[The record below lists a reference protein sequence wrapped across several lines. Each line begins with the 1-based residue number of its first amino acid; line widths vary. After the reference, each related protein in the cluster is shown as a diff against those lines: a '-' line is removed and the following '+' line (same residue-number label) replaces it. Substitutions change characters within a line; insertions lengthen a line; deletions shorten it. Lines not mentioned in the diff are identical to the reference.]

1 VKVGSV
7 SASKGLSSEGK
18 PMRGDSLAMQ
28 FYNKYLKKE
37 DLDEGIE
44 NIVDADNVDEFSP
57 NDINSI
63 NVSFQKM

>member
-1 VKVGSV
+1 
-7 SASKGLSSEGK
+7 
-18 PMRGDSLAMQ
+18 MRGDSLAMQ